1 MNVSDLLQ
9 NILYLNSFSFE
20 SVITSHA
27 CQHRPSGGNALS
39 LTKLDQC
46 CFSFVVDNIVVSEL
60 LGLPLH
66 QKSLNFIVIIGDT
79 SSNTS
84 QKSLVG
90 VEG

>member
-1 MNVSDLLQ
+1 MPCLPALA
-9 NILYLNSFSFE
+9 F
-20 SVITSHA
+20 
-27 CQHRPSGGNALS
+27 RGNALS

-46 CFSFVVDNIVVSEL
+46 CFSFMVENIVVPEL

-79 SSNTS
+79 LSNTGE
-84 QKSLVG
+84 KLLVG